1 VTPRLKIVTLAA
13 ALVVSCAG
21 GAHQPAPGNADPD
34 PGSQE
39 QQEPATFA
47 DDLEFLRKHQEVIVL
62 SDPETSAQ
70 ILVCPGYQG
79 RVMTSTATGHRGR
92 SFGWLNYDLIASG
105 QVQEHINAYG
115 GEDRIWL
122 GPEGGQF
129 SIFFEPGAA
138 FEFEHWQTP
147 RPLDTEPFQVVGK
160 SDTTAFFR
168 RDMTLT
174 SYAGTRFSLQLVRTV
189 SVISRSRLEALFE
202 TKLADTVSSV
212 SFETENQITNKGA
225 DSWTRETGALSIW
238 ILGMLKPSPSVT
250 VAIPFKQGSESE
262 LGPVVT
268 QDYFGAI
275 PRDRLLE
282 HDGVVY
288 FKADGLYRSK
298 IGIPARRALP
308 IAGSYDAESG
318 VLTIVQ
324 FSLPDQRT
332 DYLRSTWELHDDP
345 YSGDVVNSYNDG
357 PLEDGGQL
365 GPFYELE
372 SSSPAAFLA
381 PGASLT
387 HVHRTSHFEGPAA
400 DLETIARKL
409 LGVGIQDI
417 ESAL

>member
-1 VTPRLKIVTLAA
+1 MTPRLKIVTLAA

-21 GAHQPAPGNADPD
+21 GAPQPAPGNADPD

-168 RDMTLT
+168 
-174 SYAGTRFSLQLVRTV
+174 
-189 SVISRSRLEALFE
+189 
-202 TKLADTVSSV
+202 
-212 SFETENQITNKGA
+212 
-225 DSWTRETGALSIW
+225 
-238 ILGMLKPSPSVT
+238 
-250 VAIPFKQGSESE
+250 
-262 LGPVVT
+262 T

-282 HDGVVY
+282 RDDVVY

-345 YSGDVVNSYNDG
+345 Y
-357 PLEDGGQL
+357 
-365 GPFYELE
+365 
-372 SSSPAAFLA
+372 
-381 PGASLT
+381 
-387 HVHRTSHFEGPAA
+387 
-400 DLETIARKL
+400 
-409 LGVGIQDI
+409 
-417 ESAL
+417 